1 MAWYYSALM
10 LSFNNFIN
18 KIKQVKAGK
27 KSRAAASGAPPLI
40 VPRAD
45 HNISRKLISPSALKV
60 LNTLR
65 DAGFEAYLVG
75 GCVRDLLLGY
85 EPKDF
90 DISPTALPEQV
101 HKLFRRSRLIG
112 RRFKLVHVRF
122 GRDEI
127 IEVAT
132 FRAPPEAENQIDGRI
147 MQDNVYGTLEQDAWR
162 RDFTIN
168 ALYYN
173 IADFTIVDYTGGI
186 ADLQQGLIRLIGD
199 KKVRYREDPVRMLRA
214 LRFMAKLGLKLES
227 ETETL
232 ISELAPLL
240 SDIPPARLFD
250 ETLKLYMSGQA
261 AMTHELLC
269 HYGVFDYLYPQTAAL
284 LHQQV
289 DDYPRTLLMK
299 ALQNTDKR
307 LADNKPVTPAFLFA
321 ALLWE
326 PLRQRWQQLSQHMPE
341 IPAMQRA
348 AGEVLSEQIQTVA
361 IPKRFSLVTRDI
373 WTLQPRLTR
382 RQGKRAF
389 ALLLH
394 PKFRAGY
401 DFLALRAE
409 AGEPLQEL
417 TDWWTQFQQASATE
431 QAEMVNALGKNDGEP
446 KRRPRRRR
454 RRKPAAKRE
463 D

>member
-1 MAWYYSALM
+1 M
-10 LSFNNFIN
+10 LSIN
-18 KIKQVKAGK
+18 SLINSFKRIKAGK
-27 KSRAAASGAPPLI
+27 KSRAAAEGAAPLI
-40 VPRAD
+40 VSRAD
-45 HNISRKLISPSALKV
+45 HNISRQLISPSALKV
-60 LNTLR
+60 LYTLK

-90 DISPTALPEQV
+90 DISTNALPEQV
-101 HKLFRRSRLIG
+101 HRLFRRSQLIG

-132 FRAPPEAENQIDGRI
+132 FRAPPEAKNHVDKQGRI

-173 IADFTIVDYTGGI
+173 IRDFSIVDYTGGI
-186 ADLQQGLIRLIGD
+186 ADLQAGLIRLIGD
-199 KKVRYREDPVRMLRA
+199 KTVRYREDPVRMLRA
-214 LRFMAKLGLKLES
+214 VRFMAKLGLKLEA
-227 ETETL
+227 ETEQL
-232 ISELAPLL
+232 IVDLAPLL

-250 ETLKLYMSGQA
+250 ETLKLYLSGQA
-261 AMTHELLC
+261 AVTHELLC
-269 HYGVFDYLYPQTAAL
+269 HYGVFDHLYPQTAAL
-284 LHQQV
+284 LHQENNGF
-289 DDYPRTLLMK
+289 PRTLLMK
-299 ALQNTDKR
+299 ALENTDKR

-326 PLRQRWQQLSQHMPE
+326 PLRQRWLELSKEMPE

-373 WTLQPRLTR
+373 WTMQPRLTR

-401 DFLALRAE
+401 DFLALRAQS
-409 AGEPLQEL
+409 GEPLQEL
-417 TDWWTQFQQASATE
+417 TDWWTTFQQTSATA
-431 QAEMVNALGKNDGEP
+431 QAEMVNALGNGAETD
-446 KRRPRRRR
+446 KRKPRRRR
-454 RRKPAAKRE
+454 RRKPANKKVE
-463 D
+463 